1 MRTGG
6 ILAMATEELSDDS
19 KVRDDG
25 SLRIP
30 ERVRERLDLDP
41 GDRLRWNVTEDGELE
56 VEVVRQE
63 YGVFEDAP
71 VVSLGG
77 AADDHDSMGLDD

>member
-1 MRTGG
+1 MP
-6 ILAMATEELSDDS
+6 TEELPDES

-30 ERVRERLDLDP
+30 ERVREQLDLKR
-41 GDRLRWNVTEDGELE
+41 GDSLRWNVTEDGDLE

-77 AADDHDSMGLDD
+77 AAEDHDCMGLDD